1 MIRALI
7 LAALAWF
14 ALGAAPQNVS
24 DQAKQPEAKAQGNV
38 QAGAAEAPP
47 PAQPPKEAEDPNPPC
62 KQGEDNRRSDLCA
75 QWKAAD
81 AANLAARVALWVG
94 IGGLLVGALTL
105 AAAVAAALFAR
116 KAALETEKGAQA
128 AMAAVEA
135 TKEANEIT
143 RSAQIA
149 EQLTAKMASLDA
161 QSEREE
167 ADKRAAAAYA
177 IAKRTADAAA
187 AQVEVVQDTA
197 RHELRAY
204 IGVKHIGLIGH
215 SLASGGLDPARNE
228 LYVNV
233 KNYGKTPARVAFA
246 ADAQYGGTQPRP
258 RSVAKPGG
266 SFQILQPGRIIRKRF
281 PVKEIKGGTER
292 RFYAI
297 VRIFYIDIY
306 GIGHGHRV
314 DYATPKSPTGS
325 RLLECINEQ
334 ETDHPPPPG
343 EGEAA
348 D

>member
-7 LAALAWF
+7 LATLAWL
-14 ALGAAPQNVS
+14 ALGAAPQNIG
-24 DQAKQPEAKAQGNV
+24 DHAKQSEAKVQGNV
-38 QAGAAEAPP
+38 QAGAPKA
-47 PAQPPKEAEDPNPPC
+47 AQPAKQSEKAADPNLPC
-62 KQGEDNRRSDLCA
+62 EKGKDNRRSDLCA

-81 AANLAARVALWVG
+81 AANLAAQVALRVG

-128 AMAAVEA
+128 AMEAVEA
-135 TKEANEIT
+135 TREANEIT

-149 EQLTAKMASLDA
+149 EQLTAKLASLDA
-161 QSEREE
+161 QAEREE
-167 ADKRAAAAYA
+167 ADKRAEAAYA
-177 IAKRTADAAA
+177 LAKRTADAAA
-187 AQVEVVQDTA
+187 AQVEAVQDTA
-197 RHELRAY
+197 KHELRAY

-233 KNYGKTPARVAFA
+233 KNYGKTPARVAFT
-246 ADAQYGGTQPRP
+246 ADAQYGGEQPRP
-258 RSVAKPGG
+258 RTVAKPGG
-266 SFQILQPGRIIRKRF
+266 SLQILQPGRLIRKRF

-292 RFYAI
+292 RFFAI
-297 VRIFYIDIY
+297 VLIFYTDIY

-314 DYATPKSPTGS
+314 DYSTPKSPTGS
-325 RLLECINEQ
+325 RLLECTNEQ
-334 ETDHPPPPG
+334 ETDHPPPPD